1 MLCLCEDV
9 FISTFFLEYDNM
21 TTLLPCSCISF
32 ADEILNKFIMYQEM
46 ENNRQMEPAAYG
58 EQPLQAQAQNSQA
71 AMLQAMPQQE
81 ARPQSNVG
89 QFDELNEE
97 LQSLFGAGFSIE
109 NPETQRLLIKHLRDN
124 REQNELL
131 AEALGRDPR
140 MAQMLADVVEG
151 KRNAHSAMARYYGRK
166 FMDYDEGTPEY
177 EEMLM
182 ADEERREEVIRLAQD
197 RKEYEENLEASE
209 PIISDFC
216 KQRGYDPSDFLEAV
230 WERLVLPILSGTYTA
245 EVCGAL
251 DNAINYEQDVE
262 DAFAAGDI
270 KGRNTSIQRM
280 KENFGDGMPSGMTS
294 VAPPVTNKPRR
305 TNTLIDA
312 ALEA

>member
-1 MLCLCEDV
+1 
-9 FISTFFLEYDNM
+9 
-21 TTLLPCSCISF
+21 
-32 ADEILNKFIMYQEM
+32 MYQEM
-46 ENNRQMEPAAYG
+46 ENNTQMEPAAYG
-58 EQPLQAQAQNSQA
+58 TQPLQAQTQNSSAVMQ
-71 AMLQAMPQQE
+71 QAMPQNGVAEPAMQ
-81 ARPQSNVG
+81 QSSAG
-89 QFDELNEE
+89 EFQELNEV
-97 LQSLFGAGFSIE
+97 LQSLFGTGFSIE
-109 NPETQRLLIKHLRDN
+109 NPESQRLLIKHLRDN

-140 MAQMLADVVEG
+140 MAQMLADVVDG

-166 FMDYDEGTPEY
+166 FMDFDEGSPEY

-197 RKEYEENLEASE
+197 RKEYEENLEASQ
-209 PIISDFC
+209 PVIMDFC

-245 EVCGAL
+245 EVCSAL

>member
-1 MLCLCEDV
+1 
-9 FISTFFLEYDNM
+9 
-21 TTLLPCSCISF
+21 
-32 ADEILNKFIMYQEM
+32 MYKEM
-46 ENNRQMEPAAYG
+46 ENNTQMEPAAYG
-58 EQPLQAQAQNSQA
+58 VQPLQAQTQNSSD
-71 AMLQAMPQQE
+71 AMQQAMPQNGAAE
-81 ARPQSNVG
+81 PVISQSG
-89 QFDELNEE
+89 AGEFQELNSV
-97 LQSLFGAGFSIE
+97 LQSLFGEGFSIE

-166 FMDYDEGTPEY
+166 FMDFDEGSPEY

-197 RKEYEENLEASE
+197 RKEYEENLDASQ
-209 PIISDFC
+209 PVIMDFC

>member
-9 FISTFFLEYDNM
+9 FISTFFLEYDNI

-71 AMLQAMPQQE
+71 AMPQAMPQQE

-109 NPETQRLLIKHLRDN
+109 NPDTQRLLIKHLRDN

-197 RKEYEENLEASE
+197 RREYEENLEASE

>member
-9 FISTFFLEYDNM
+9 FISTFFLEYDNI

-71 AMLQAMPQQE
+71 AMPQAMPQQE

-97 LQSLFGAGFSIE
+97 LQSLFGAGFRIE

-197 RKEYEENLEASE
+197 RREYEENLEASE

>member
-1 MLCLCEDV
+1 
-9 FISTFFLEYDNM
+9 
-21 TTLLPCSCISF
+21 
-32 ADEILNKFIMYQEM
+32 MYQEM
-46 ENNRQMEPAAYG
+46 ENNTQMEPAAYG
-58 EQPLQAQAQNSQA
+58 AQPLQAQTQNSSA
-71 AMLQAMPQQE
+71 AMQQAMPQNGVVE
-81 ARPQSNVG
+81 PAMPQSSAG
-89 QFDELNEE
+89 EFQELNKV
-97 LQSLFGAGFSIE
+97 LQSLFGTDFSIE
-109 NPETQRLLIKHLRDN
+109 NPESQRLLIKHLRDN

-140 MAQMLADVVEG
+140 MAQMLADVVDG

-166 FMDYDEGTPEY
+166 FMDFDEGSPEY

-197 RKEYEENLEASE
+197 RKEYEENLEASQ
-209 PIISDFC
+209 PVIMDFC

-270 KGRNTSIQRM
+270 KGRNTNIQRM

>member
-1 MLCLCEDV
+1 
-9 FISTFFLEYDNM
+9 
-21 TTLLPCSCISF
+21 
-32 ADEILNKFIMYQEM
+32 MYQEM
-46 ENNRQMEPAAYG
+46 ENNTQMEPAAYG
-58 EQPLQAQAQNSQA
+58 AQPLQAQTQNSSA
-71 AMLQAMPQQE
+71 AMQQAMPQNGVAE
-81 ARPQSNVG
+81 PAMPQSSAEEF
-89 QFDELNEE
+89 QELNEV
-97 LQSLFGAGFSIE
+97 LQSLFGTGFSIE
-109 NPETQRLLIKHLRDN
+109 NPESQRLLIKHLRDN

-140 MAQMLADVVEG
+140 MAQMLADVVDG

-166 FMDYDEGTPEY
+166 FMDFDEGSPEY

-197 RKEYEENLEASE
+197 RKEYEENLEASQ
-209 PIISDFC
+209 PVIMDFC

-270 KGRNTSIQRM
+270 KGRNTNIQRM

>member
-1 MLCLCEDV
+1 
-9 FISTFFLEYDNM
+9 
-21 TTLLPCSCISF
+21 
-32 ADEILNKFIMYQEM
+32 MYQEM
-46 ENNRQMEPAAYG
+46 ENNTQMEPAAYG
-58 EQPLQAQAQNSQA
+58 AQPLQAQTQNSSA
-71 AMLQAMPQQE
+71 AMQQAMPQNGVPEPAMQ
-81 ARPQSNVG
+81 QSSAG
-89 QFDELNEE
+89 EFQELNEV
-97 LQSLFGAGFSIE
+97 LQSLFGTGFSIE
-109 NPETQRLLIKHLRDN
+109 NPESQRLLIKHLRDN

-140 MAQMLADVVEG
+140 MAQMLADVVDG

-166 FMDYDEGTPEY
+166 FMDFDEGSPEY

-197 RKEYEENLEASE
+197 RKEYEENLEASQ
-209 PIISDFC
+209 PVIMDFC

-245 EVCGAL
+245 EVCSAL

>member
-1 MLCLCEDV
+1 MPVEDV
-9 FISTFFLEYDNM
+9 FISTFFLEYDNI

-71 AMLQAMPQQE
+71 AMPQAMPQQE

-182 ADEERREEVIRLAQD
+182 ADEERREEMIRLAQD
-197 RKEYEENLEASE
+197 RREYEENLEASE

>member
-1 MLCLCEDV
+1 
-9 FISTFFLEYDNM
+9 
-21 TTLLPCSCISF
+21 
-32 ADEILNKFIMYQEM
+32 MYKEM
-46 ENNRQMEPAAYG
+46 ENNTQMEPAAYG
-58 EQPLQAQAQNSQA
+58 VQPLQAQTQNSSA
-71 AMLQAMPQQE
+71 AMQQAMPQTGAAE
-81 ARPQSNVG
+81 PVISQSG
-89 QFDELNEE
+89 AGEFQELNSV
-97 LQSLFGAGFSIE
+97 LQSLFGEGFSIE

-140 MAQMLADVVEG
+140 MAQMLADVVDG

-166 FMDYDEGTPEY
+166 FMDFDEGSPEY

-197 RKEYEENLEASE
+197 RKEYEENLEASQ
-209 PIISDFC
+209 PVIMDFC

-245 EVCGAL
+245 EVCSAL

>member
-1 MLCLCEDV
+1 
-9 FISTFFLEYDNM
+9 
-21 TTLLPCSCISF
+21 
-32 ADEILNKFIMYQEM
+32 MYQEM
-46 ENNRQMEPAAYG
+46 ENNTQMEPAAYG
-58 EQPLQAQAQNSQA
+58 AQPLQAQTQNSSA
-71 AMLQAMPQQE
+71 AMQQAMPQNGVAE
-81 ARPQSNVG
+81 PAMPQSSAG
-89 QFDELNEE
+89 EFQELNEV
-97 LQSLFGAGFSIE
+97 LQSLFGTGFSIE
-109 NPETQRLLIKHLRDN
+109 NPESQRLLIKHLRDN

-140 MAQMLADVVEG
+140 MAQMLADVVDG

-166 FMDYDEGTPEY
+166 FMDFDEGSPEY

-197 RKEYEENLEASE
+197 RKEYEENLEASQ
-209 PIISDFC
+209 PVIMDFC

-270 KGRNTSIQRM
+270 KGRNTNIQRM

>member
-9 FISTFFLEYDNM
+9 FISTFFLEYDNI

-71 AMLQAMPQQE
+71 AMPQAMPQQE

-109 NPETQRLLIKHLRDN
+109 NPDTQRLLIKHLRDN

>member
-1 MLCLCEDV
+1 
-9 FISTFFLEYDNM
+9 
-21 TTLLPCSCISF
+21 
-32 ADEILNKFIMYQEM
+32 MYQEM
-46 ENNRQMEPAAYG
+46 ENNTQMEPAAYG
-58 EQPLQAQAQNSQA
+58 AQPLQAQTQNSSA
-71 AMLQAMPQQE
+71 AMQQAMPQNGVAEPAMQ
-81 ARPQSNVG
+81 QSSAG
-89 QFDELNEE
+89 EFQELNEV
-97 LQSLFGAGFSIE
+97 LRSLFGTGFSIE
-109 NPETQRLLIKHLRDN
+109 NPESQRLLIKHLRDN

-140 MAQMLADVVEG
+140 MAQMLADVVDG

-166 FMDYDEGTPEY
+166 FMDFDEGSPEY

-197 RKEYEENLEASE
+197 RKEYEENLEASQ
-209 PIISDFC
+209 PVIMDFC

-270 KGRNTSIQRM
+270 KGRNTNIQRM

>member
-1 MLCLCEDV
+1 
-9 FISTFFLEYDNM
+9 
-21 TTLLPCSCISF
+21 
-32 ADEILNKFIMYQEM
+32 MYKEM
-46 ENNRQMEPAAYG
+46 ENNTQMEPAAYG
-58 EQPLQAQAQNSQA
+58 VQPLQAQTQNSSD
-71 AMLQAMPQQE
+71 AMQQAMPQNGVAE
-81 ARPQSNVG
+81 PVISQSG
-89 QFDELNEE
+89 AGEFQELNSV
-97 LQSLFGAGFSIE
+97 LQSLFGEGFSIE

-166 FMDYDEGTPEY
+166 FMDFDEGSPEY

-197 RKEYEENLEASE
+197 RKEYEENLEASQ
-209 PIISDFC
+209 PVIMDFC

>member
-1 MLCLCEDV
+1 
-9 FISTFFLEYDNM
+9 
-21 TTLLPCSCISF
+21 
-32 ADEILNKFIMYQEM
+32 M
-46 ENNRQMEPAAYG
+46 ENNTQMEPAAYG
-58 EQPLQAQAQNSQA
+58 AQPLQAQTQNSSA
-71 AMLQAMPQQE
+71 AMQQAMPQNGVAE
-81 ARPQSNVG
+81 PAMPQSSAG
-89 QFDELNEE
+89 EFQELNEV
-97 LQSLFGAGFSIE
+97 LQSLFGTGFSIE
-109 NPETQRLLIKHLRDN
+109 NPESQRLLIKHLRDN

-140 MAQMLADVVEG
+140 MAQMLADVVDG

-166 FMDYDEGTPEY
+166 FMDFDEGSPEY
-177 EEMLM
+177 EEILM

-197 RKEYEENLEASE
+197 RKEYEENLEASQ
-209 PIISDFC
+209 PVIMDFC

-270 KGRNTSIQRM
+270 KGRNTNIQRM

>member
-46 ENNRQMEPAAYG
+46 ENNRQMEPVAYG
-58 EQPLQAQAQNSQA
+58 EQSLQAQAQNSQA
-71 AMLQAMPQQE
+71 AMPQAMPQQE
-81 ARPQSNVG
+81 VRPQSNVG

-197 RKEYEENLEASE
+197 RREYEENLEASE

>member
-1 MLCLCEDV
+1 
-9 FISTFFLEYDNM
+9 
-21 TTLLPCSCISF
+21 
-32 ADEILNKFIMYQEM
+32 MYQEM
-46 ENNRQMEPAAYG
+46 ENNTQMEPAAYG
-58 EQPLQAQAQNSQA
+58 AQPLQAQTQNSSA
-71 AMLQAMPQQE
+71 AMQQAMPQNGVAE
-81 ARPQSNVG
+81 PAMLQSSAG
-89 QFDELNEE
+89 EFQELNEV
-97 LQSLFGAGFSIE
+97 LRSLFGTGFSIE
-109 NPETQRLLIKHLRDN
+109 NPESQRLLIKHLRDN

-140 MAQMLADVVEG
+140 MAQMLADVVDG

-166 FMDYDEGTPEY
+166 FMDFDEGSPEY

-197 RKEYEENLEASE
+197 RKEYEENLEASQ
-209 PIISDFC
+209 PVIMDFC

-270 KGRNTSIQRM
+270 KGRNTNIQRM

>member
-21 TTLLPCSCISF
+21 TTLLPYSCISF

-71 AMLQAMPQQE
+71 AMPQAMPQQE

-109 NPETQRLLIKHLRDN
+109 NPEMQRLLIKHLRDN

-197 RKEYEENLEASE
+197 RREYEENLEASE

>member
-58 EQPLQAQAQNSQA
+58 EQSLQAQAQNSQA
-71 AMLQAMPQQE
+71 AMPQAMPQQE

-151 KRNAHSAMARYYGRK
+151 KRNAHSAMAR
-166 FMDYDEGTPEY
+166 
-177 EEMLM
+177 
-182 ADEERREEVIRLAQD
+182 
-197 RKEYEENLEASE
+197 
-209 PIISDFC
+209 
-216 KQRGYDPSDFLEAV
+216 
-230 WERLVLPILSGTYTA
+230 
-245 EVCGAL
+245 
-251 DNAINYEQDVE
+251 
-262 DAFAAGDI
+262 
-270 KGRNTSIQRM
+270 
-280 KENFGDGMPSGMTS
+280 
-294 VAPPVTNKPRR
+294 
-305 TNTLIDA
+305 
-312 ALEA
+312 

>member
-1 MLCLCEDV
+1 
-9 FISTFFLEYDNM
+9 
-21 TTLLPCSCISF
+21 
-32 ADEILNKFIMYQEM
+32 MYQEM
-46 ENNRQMEPAAYG
+46 ENNTQMEPAAYG
-58 EQPLQAQAQNSQA
+58 AQPLQAQTQNSSA
-71 AMLQAMPQQE
+71 AMQQAMPQNGVAE
-81 ARPQSNVG
+81 PAMPQSSAG
-89 QFDELNEE
+89 EFQELNEV
-97 LQSLFGAGFSIE
+97 LQSLFGTGFSIE
-109 NPETQRLLIKHLRDN
+109 NPESQRLLIKHLRDN

-140 MAQMLADVVEG
+140 MAQMLADVVDG

-166 FMDYDEGTPEY
+166 FMDFDEGSPEY
-177 EEMLM
+177 EEILM

-197 RKEYEENLEASE
+197 RKEYEENLEASQ
-209 PIISDFC
+209 PVIMDFC

-270 KGRNTSIQRM
+270 KGRNTNIQRM

>member
-182 ADEERREEVIRLAQD
+182 ADEERREEMIRLAQD
-197 RKEYEENLEASE
+197 RREYEENLEASE

>member
-1 MLCLCEDV
+1 MNEEMTNNTQMIAGAQMGQSQQQML
-9 FISTFFLEYDNM
+9 
-21 TTLLPCSCISF
+21 
-32 ADEILNKFIMYQEM
+32 
-46 ENNRQMEPAAYG
+46 
-58 EQPLQAQAQNSQA
+58 
-71 AMLQAMPQQE
+71 
-81 ARPQSNVG
+81 PQSTADAG
-89 QFDELNEE
+89 QE
-97 LQSLFGAGFSIE
+97 LQQLDEVLKHLFGADFSIVDKHSQE
-109 NPETQRLLIKHLRDN
+109 LLVNYLLDN
-124 REQNELL
+124 REQNERL

-140 MAQMLADVVEG
+140 MAQMLADMVEG
-151 KRNAHSAMARYYGRK
+151 KRNAHSAMARYFGRS
-166 FMDYDEGTPEY
+166 FMNYDEGTPEY

-197 RKEYEENLEASE
+197 RKEYEENLEASQ
-209 PIISDFC
+209 PVIMDFC

-294 VAPPVTNKPRR
+294 VAPPVTNKLRR

>member
-58 EQPLQAQAQNSQA
+58 EQSLQAQAQHSQA
-71 AMLQAMPQQE
+71 AMPQQE

>member
-1 MLCLCEDV
+1 
-9 FISTFFLEYDNM
+9 
-21 TTLLPCSCISF
+21 
-32 ADEILNKFIMYQEM
+32 MYQEM
-46 ENNRQMEPAAYG
+46 ENNTQMEPNAPN
-58 EQPLQAQAQNSQA
+58 EQLQQPMVS
-71 AMLQAMPQQE
+71 P
-81 ARPQSNVG
+81 NVG
-89 QFDELNEE
+89 GTGQQFGELNEV
-97 LQSLFGAGFSIE
+97 LKSLFGAEFSIE
-109 NPETQRLLIKHLRDN
+109 NPESQRLLIKHLHDN

-140 MAQMLADVVEG
+140 MAQMLADVVDG

-166 FMDYDEGTPEY
+166 FMDYGEGTPEY

-182 ADEERREEVIRLAQD
+182 AEDERREEVTRLAQD
-197 RKEYEENLEASE
+197 RMNYEENLEASQ
-209 PIISDFC
+209 PVIQQFC
-216 KQRGYDPSDFLEAV
+216 QQRGYDPSDFLEAA
-230 WERLVLPILSGTYTA
+230 WDRLVLPILSGNYTA

-251 DNAINYEQDVE
+251 DNAINYEQDIE
-262 DAFAAGDI
+262 DAFTAGDV

-294 VAPPVTNKPRR
+294 AAPPVSNKPRR

>member
-1 MLCLCEDV
+1 
-9 FISTFFLEYDNM
+9 
-21 TTLLPCSCISF
+21 
-32 ADEILNKFIMYQEM
+32 
-46 ENNRQMEPAAYG
+46 
-58 EQPLQAQAQNSQA
+58 
-71 AMLQAMPQQE
+71 MPQQE

-97 LQSLFGAGFSIE
+97 LQSLFGAGFRIE

-182 ADEERREEVIRLAQD
+182 ADEERCEEVILLAQD

>member
-1 MLCLCEDV
+1 
-9 FISTFFLEYDNM
+9 
-21 TTLLPCSCISF
+21 
-32 ADEILNKFIMYQEM
+32 MYQEM
-46 ENNRQMEPAAYG
+46 ENNTQMEHIAPN
-58 EQPLQAQAQNSQA
+58 EQLQQPVLPQNGDTNA
-71 AMLQAMPQQE
+71 E
-81 ARPQSNVG
+81 
-89 QFDELNEE
+89 QFRELDDA
-97 LQSLFGAGFSIE
+97 LRSLFGVDFSIQ
-109 NPETQRLLIKHLRDN
+109 NPESQRLLIKHLRDN

-140 MAQMLADVVEG
+140 MAQMLADVVDG

-197 RKEYEENLEASE
+197 RKEYEENLEASQ
-209 PIISDFC
+209 PVIMDFC

-230 WERLVLPILSGTYTA
+230 WDRLVLPILSGSYTA

-262 DAFAAGDI
+262 DAFAAGDV

-280 KENFGDGMPSGMTS
+280 KENFGDGMPGGMTS
-294 VAPPVTNKPRR
+294 AAPPVTNKPRR

>member
-71 AMLQAMPQQE
+71 AMPQAMPQQE

-97 LQSLFGAGFSIE
+97 LQSLFGAGFRVE

>member
-9 FISTFFLEYDNM
+9 FISTFFLEYDNI

-58 EQPLQAQAQNSQA
+58 EQSLQAQAQNSQA
-71 AMLQAMPQQE
+71 AMPQQE

-182 ADEERREEVIRLAQD
+182 ADEERREEMIRLAQD
-197 RKEYEENLEASE
+197 RREYEENLEASE

>member
-9 FISTFFLEYDNM
+9 FISTFFLEYDNI

-71 AMLQAMPQQE
+71 AMPQAMPQQE

-89 QFDELNEE
+89 QFDELNDE
-97 LQSLFGAGFSIE
+97 LQSLFGAGFRIE

-131 AEALGRDPR
+131 AEALERDPR

-197 RKEYEENLEASE
+197 RREYEENLEASE

>member
-1 MLCLCEDV
+1 
-9 FISTFFLEYDNM
+9 
-21 TTLLPCSCISF
+21 
-32 ADEILNKFIMYQEM
+32 MYQEM
-46 ENNRQMEPAAYG
+46 ENNTQMEPAAYG
-58 EQPLQAQAQNSQA
+58 AQPLQAQTQNSSA
-71 AMLQAMPQQE
+71 AMQQTMPQNGVAEPAMQ
-81 ARPQSNVG
+81 QSSAG
-89 QFDELNEE
+89 EFQELNEV
-97 LQSLFGAGFSIE
+97 LQSLFGTGFSIE
-109 NPETQRLLIKHLRDN
+109 NPESQRLLIKHLRDN

-140 MAQMLADVVEG
+140 MAQMLADVVDG

-166 FMDYDEGTPEY
+166 FMDFDEGSPEY

-197 RKEYEENLEASE
+197 RKEYEENLEASQ
-209 PIISDFC
+209 PVIMDFC

-270 KGRNTSIQRM
+270 KGRNTNIQRM

>member
-71 AMLQAMPQQE
+71 AMPQAMPQQE

-97 LQSLFGAGFSIE
+97 LQSLFGEGFSIE

-197 RKEYEENLEASE
+197 RREYEENLEASE

>member
-1 MLCLCEDV
+1 
-9 FISTFFLEYDNM
+9 
-21 TTLLPCSCISF
+21 
-32 ADEILNKFIMYQEM
+32 MYKEM
-46 ENNRQMEPAAYG
+46 ENNTQMEPAAYG
-58 EQPLQAQAQNSQA
+58 VQPLQAQAQNSSDATQ
-71 AMLQAMPQQE
+71 QAMPQNGAAE
-81 ARPQSNVG
+81 PVISQSG
-89 QFDELNEE
+89 AGEFQELNSV
-97 LQSLFGAGFSIE
+97 LQSLFGEGFSIE

-166 FMDYDEGTPEY
+166 FMDFEEGSPEY

-197 RKEYEENLEASE
+197 RKEYEENLEASQ
-209 PIISDFC
+209 PVIMDFC

>member
-71 AMLQAMPQQE
+71 AMPQAMPQQE

-89 QFDELNEE
+89 QFDELNEV

-109 NPETQRLLIKHLRDN
+109 NPETQRLLIKHLRGN

>member
-1 MLCLCEDV
+1 
-9 FISTFFLEYDNM
+9 
-21 TTLLPCSCISF
+21 
-32 ADEILNKFIMYQEM
+32 MYQEM
-46 ENNRQMEPAAYG
+46 ENNTQMEPAAYG
-58 EQPLQAQAQNSQA
+58 AQPLQAQTQNSSA
-71 AMLQAMPQQE
+71 AMQQAMPQNGVAE
-81 ARPQSNVG
+81 PAMLQSSAG
-89 QFDELNEE
+89 EFQELNEV
-97 LQSLFGAGFSIE
+97 LQSLFGTGFSIE
-109 NPETQRLLIKHLRDN
+109 NPESQRLLIKHLRDN

-140 MAQMLADVVEG
+140 MAQMLADVVDG

-166 FMDYDEGTPEY
+166 FMDFDEGSPEY

-197 RKEYEENLEASE
+197 RKEYEENLEASQ
-209 PIISDFC
+209 PVIMDFC

-270 KGRNTSIQRM
+270 KGRNTNIQRM